1 MATHRKGILGAGA
14 MMVIAGAMALAQNG
28 PPAARVR
35 LDAARIESVE
45 PLRRVTGELAPTR
58 RSRVASE
65 RDGLVIEM
73 LVEAGDVVTEGQVVA
88 RLDDASATIE
98 LNRAEADLRAAKG
111 LESARKSE
119 LLRARRD
126 LERTRQMKEGDAAFS
141 SELEDRETDFA
152 GAEARL
158 EEASAEVSASE
169 AVVADARRMLGETV
183 ITAPYAGQVVSK
195 VSEIGQWVREGD
207 AVVEIIERSP
217 IDAWLD
223 VPEQYLPAIRAGS
236 ATTVQIMATAIGL
249 STEGTVEAI
258 LAQGDALGR
267 KFPVRVRL
275 ANEDGALL
283 PGMSIVGIVPTG
295 GSEPALT
302 VHKDGVLRNDAG
314 SYVYF
319 DAGGVAAIAPV
330 EIDFA
335 VGDRFAVRS
344 PMLRDGSMVVV
355 EGNERLYPGAALAPI
370 PDSAGAP
377 SGRAGSGD

>member
-1 MATHRKGILGAGA
+1 MATHRKFILGAAA
-14 MMVIAGAMALAQNG
+14 MLVIAGAMALAQNG

-73 LVEAGDVVTEGQVVA
+73 LVEAGDVVTEGQVLA
-88 RLDDASATIE
+88 RLDDESATIE

-126 LERTRQMKEGDAAFS
+126 LERTRQMQEGDAAFS

-158 EEASAEVSASE
+158 EEASAEVGASE

-183 ITAPYAGQVVSK
+183 ITAPYSGQVVSK

-223 VPEQYLPAIRAGS
+223 VPEQYLPAIRPDS
-236 ATTVQIMATAIGL
+236 STIVQIMATAIGL
-249 STEGTVEAI
+249 TTEGTVEAI

-319 DAGGVAAIAPV
+319 DAGGIAAIAPV

-344 PMLRDGSMVVV
+344 PMLRDGSMIVV

-370 PDSAGAP
+370 GDNAGAP
-377 SGRAGSGD
+377 TARAGSGD